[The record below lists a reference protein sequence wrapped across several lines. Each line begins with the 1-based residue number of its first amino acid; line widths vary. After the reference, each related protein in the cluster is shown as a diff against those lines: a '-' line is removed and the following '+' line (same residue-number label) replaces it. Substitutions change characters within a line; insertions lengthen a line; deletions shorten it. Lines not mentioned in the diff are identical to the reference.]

1 MINVYLDTN
10 AIRKYKILE
19 DFYIDAIIK
28 KILLKNNCLPMHID
42 FKIKYPTY

>member
-10 AIRKYKILE
+10 AIRKYIIL
-19 DFYIDAIIK
+19 DFSIDAIIK

-42 FKIKYPTY
+42 FKIKYLTY